1 MTDSLIHMHYF
12 QLPVFM
18 LAYDCEGDFWGN
30 GCGGTKAKANECAF
44 DGLPASARGDRSYH
58 CCFGGYG
65 NCFLVIFRLVARC
78 ARSAG
83 MVVGRL
89 AGEEDGAK
97 SFTGI
102 GVGRAEASGLARPF
116 AAADGTRAVFRTGFG
131 ENARRGEEFCCCRT
145 AGDGMVGCVERNVVE
160 AGRSLFATGS
170 LPRQTAVSRFGIRNR
185 NVAGRLASL

>member
-18 LAYDCEGDFWGN
+18 LAYDCEDDFWGN
-30 GCGGTKAKANECAF
+30 VCGGTKAKANECAL
-44 DGLPASARGDRSYH
+44 DGLPASARGDRSYRY
-58 CCFGGYG
+58 CSGGYG

-83 MVVGRL
+83 LVVGRL
-89 AGEEDGAK
+89 AGEGDGAK

-102 GVGRAEASGLARPF
+102 GVGRAEVSGLARPF
-116 AAADGTRAVFRTGFG
+116 AAAGGTRAVIRTGLG
-131 ENARRGEEFCCCRT
+131 ERSRRGEEFRRCRA
-145 AGDGMVGCVERNVVE
+145 AGGGMVGCVERNVVE
-160 AGRSLFATGS
+160 AGGSLFATRS
-170 LPRQTAVSRFGIRNR
+170 LPRQTAVSRLGIRNR